1 MMEFQLSYFKSSK
14 MILLVCFTQCASKF
28 GKLSSGHRTGKG
40 QLSFQFQRK
49 KRKESESEVAQLC
62 PTLCD
67 PTDCSLPGSYVHGI
81 FQARILEWVAIS
93 KKGNTKECSNYC
105 TIPLISHASKVMLKI
120 LQARFQ
126 QYVNCEF
133 PDVQAGFRKGRET
146 RDQIANFHWII
157 DKAREFQKN
166 IYFCIIGASLVAQ
179 LAKNPPAMQDLSSIP
194 GLGRST
200 VEGKDYPVQYSGL
213 ENSMDE

>member
-1 MMEFQLSYFKSSK
+1 
-14 MILLVCFTQCASKF
+14 
-28 GKLSSGHRTGKG
+28 
-40 QLSFQFQRK
+40 
-49 KRKESESEVAQLC
+49 
-62 PTLCD
+62 
-67 PTDCSLPGSYVHGI
+67 
-81 FQARILEWVAIS
+81 
-93 KKGNTKECSNYC
+93 
-105 TIPLISHASKVMLKI
+105 MLKI
-120 LQARFQ
+120 LKARLQ
-126 QYVNCEF
+126 QYGNREI
-133 PDVQAGFRKGRET
+133 PDVQAGRGN